1 MKKYFLFK
9 LAILFI
15 GNVFFSQSK
24 IDSALNMMNI
34 DSVHDTIKME
44 KIYSAIFDILRSY
57 PDFVVI
63 LSDLAI
69 DKINSSTQF
78 VNSFRH

>member
-1 MKKYFLFK
+1 
-9 LAILFI
+9 
-15 GNVFFSQSK
+15 
-24 IDSALNMMNI
+24 MNI

-44 KIYSAIFDILRSY
+44 KIYSAIFDILRSN
-57 PDFVVI
+57 PDFVLI